1 MGKVCILLFS
11 VFGESG
17 SRATLAPCSIG
28 VGSSS
33 HLVSYHCYVL
43 RHLLDDGATVVHDL
57 EGALVITFS
66 SLREYLM
73 LTASAAV
80 DGVVI
85 RTAADMAATAMNVV
99 TDVGDTTCVHTR
111 LIAVPQD
118 TMDAVTDILMENMSG
133 ACSTRTA

>member
-1 MGKVCILLFS
+1 
-11 VFGESG
+11 
-17 SRATLAPCSIG
+17 
-28 VGSSS
+28 
-33 HLVSYHCYVL
+33 
-43 RHLLDDGATVVHDL
+43 VVHDL

-73 LTASAAV
+73 LTSSAAV

-85 RTAADMAATAMNVV
+85 RTAEDMAATAMNVA
-99 TDVGDTTCVHTR
+99 TDVGDTTFVHSR

-118 TMDAVTDILMENMSG
+118 TMDAVTDLLMENIAE